1 MVSLIE
7 RAALVLSRQSV
18 AALPL
23 AELVRLL
30 AESGAPAS
38 RSVLLRALVAEP
50 ERFRVLKPLGV
61 LARAE
66 SGVGGARGTPGRGV
80 VADERACWRGPVRD
94 AEEVWVLSGPRA
106 ASRTAE
112 ERAVLRRL
120 RATLVGLGWAVDATS
135 ARDLSRWAGMV
146 LEGERL
152 RRALSPDQRAPA
164 PS

>member
-66 SGVGGARGTPGRGV
+66 SGVGGRGAHGRGV
-80 VADERACWRGPVRD
+80 VADERACWRQPVRE
-94 AEEVWVLSGPRA
+94 AEEVWILSGPRA
-106 ASRTAE
+106 ASRTAG